1 MENNENNKKKIIIKK
16 KSQISDKNNENNEAS
31 INNENNVDDINK
43 EKEDFGKLLE
53 ESSIQEQEIHNNQIV
68 EGVIVEIREDVV
80 FVDVGYKSEGIIK
93 KEEFKEEP
101 KIGQELEVFVVKKE
115 NEEGDLVLSKT
126 KAESI
131 KTRRMIEDRFSN
143 EDTIKGTVE
152 KEIKGGF
159 IVNIGA
165 DMEAFVPM
173 SQMDIRK
180 INKPSEYIDKT
191 FDFKI
196 TKYDKRQKQTNIV
209 MSRRVL
215 LEEQLKKEKE
225 KLLSEI
231 NEGDTIEGTVKTILD
246 YGMFINIGPL
256 DGFVHLK
263 DMSWGHITH
272 PKHLFNI
279 GDKVKVKI
287 LEINRENEKISM
299 GIKQLTEDP
308 WNTFIKE
315 YKKGD
320 VVKGEVTKLFDYGAF
335 VKIFQGVEGLL
346 HVSEMSW
353 TKRVNHPKE
362 ILKKGD
368 ILETKILEI
377 DEENKKLSLG
387 LKQVLDNP
395 WEKLDE
401 LLPVGEK
408 VKGKVKNVIKSGV
421 FIELKEGLEGFLPQ
435 SEINWSKKSVNTKR
449 EFKKNDDIEVVIL
462 NTNPKEK
469 KITLSRKQLV
479 ENPYE
484 TYINNHPKGGAVKGK
499 VTKIT
504 NFGAFVRL
512 DKGIEGLI
520 PISHVSK
527 KRIEKVDE
535 VLKVGDDVNTV
546 IIDYDLRDNKI
557 TLSIKNYEK
566 SQERKEIEKYTI
578 SSSEDNEKVTLGD
591 IINIDMDKLNKEED
605 NEKE

>member
-1 MENNENNKKKIIIKK
+1 MENNDNTNKKKIVIKK
-16 KSQISDKNNENNEAS
+16 KSEGSDKENKQDESMKPNEQ
-31 INNENNVDDINK
+31 VDKNTQEEI
-43 EKEDFGKLLE
+43 EDFGKLLA
-53 ESSIQEQEIHNNQIV
+53 ESISEQEIHNNQIV
-68 EGVIVEIREDVV
+68 KGVIVEVREDVV
-80 FVDVGYKSEGIIK
+80 FVDVGYKSEGIISK
-93 KEEFKEEP
+93 DEFKEKPE
-101 KIGQELEVFVVKKE
+101 IGDEVEAFVVSKE
-115 NEEGDLVLSKT
+115 NREGELILSKT

-131 KTRRMIEDRFSN
+131 KTRRLIEDRFAN

-165 DMEAFVPM
+165 DMEAFVPL
-173 SQMDIRK
+173 SQMDIKR
-180 INKPSEYIDKT
+180 INKPADYIDKT

-215 LEEQLKKEKE
+215 LEEKQKEEKE
-225 KLLSEI
+225 KLLAEI
-231 NEGDTIEGTVKTILD
+231 NEGDTIEGNVKTILE
-246 YGMFINIGPL
+246 YGMFVNLGAM

-263 DMSWGHITH
+263 DMSWGHINN
-272 PKHLFNI
+272 PKDLFNI

-287 LEINRENEKISM
+287 LEINKENDRIQL

-308 WNTFIKE
+308 WNLFIKE
-315 YKKGD
+315 YNVGD

-335 VKIFQGVEGLL
+335 VKIFEGVEGLL

-353 TKRVNHPKE
+353 TKRINHPKE
-362 ILKKGD
+362 LLKRGD
-368 ILETKILEI
+368 VTETKILDI

-401 LLPVGEK
+401 ILPVGEK
-408 VKGKVKNVIKSGV
+408 VQGKIKNIIKNGM
-421 FIELKEGLEGFLPQ
+421 FIELKEGIEGFLPQ
-435 SEINWSKKSVNTKR
+435 SEVNWSKKSVNMKK
-449 EFKKNDDIEVVIL
+449 EFKKNDVIDVVVIS
-462 NTNPKEK
+462 TNPKEK
-469 KITLSRKQLV
+469 KITLGRKQLL

-484 TYINNHPKGGAVKGK
+484 TYINNNPKNSNVKGK

-527 KRIEKVDE
+527 NRIEKVDE
-535 VLKVGDDVNTV
+535 VLKVGDEVNCV
-546 IIDYDLRDNKI
+546 IIDYDLRNNKI
-557 TLSIKNYEK
+557 TLSIKYYEK
-566 SQERKEIEKYTI
+566 NLERKEIEKYTKT
-578 SSSEDNEKVTLGD
+578 SSDEEDKVTFGD
-591 IINIDMDKLNKEED
+591 LIDIDLSKLNKKENEE
-605 NEKE
+605 E